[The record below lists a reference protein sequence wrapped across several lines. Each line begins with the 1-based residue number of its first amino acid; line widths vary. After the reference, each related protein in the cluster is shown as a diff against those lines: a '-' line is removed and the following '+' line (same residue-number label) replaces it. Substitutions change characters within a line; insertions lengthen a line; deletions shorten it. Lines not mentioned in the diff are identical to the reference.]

1 MNLDKLSVQL
11 FVDDF
16 KDSNKLS
23 WIEFL
28 SSISDNNYKTNCI
41 LSCYHLFTIDDW
53 MQLNQIPEFY
63 LAQERDNN
71 LKTFALI
78 FEVFN
83 QLNSNII
90 DNDVKSNT
98 MRNTLEH
105 LVDTCDR
112 LNDEITNLRCK
123 LFNLEEYTLQNL
135 NSSIVF

>member
-28 SSISDNNYKTNCI
+28 SSSSDNNYKINCI

-53 MQLNQIPEFY
+53 MQLHQIPEFY

-83 QLNSNII
+83 QLNGNII
-90 DNDVKSNT
+90 DNDVKLNT

-112 LNDEITNLRCK
+112 LNDEITNLKCK
-123 LFNLEEYTLQNL
+123 LFNLEAYTLQN
-135 NSSIVF
+135 

>member
-16 KDSNKLS
+16 KDSNTLS

-83 QLNSNII
+83 QLNNTVI

-98 MRNTLEH
+98 MRNTLDH

-112 LNDEITNLRCK
+112 LNDEIMSLKGK
-123 LFNLEEYTLQNL
+123 LFNLEEYALQN
-135 NSSIVF
+135 

>member
-83 QLNSNII
+83 QLNNTVT
-90 DNDVKSNT
+90 DNYVKSND
-98 MRNTLEH
+98 MKNTL
-105 LVDTCDR
+105 
-112 LNDEITNLRCK
+112 
-123 LFNLEEYTLQNL
+123 
-135 NSSIVF
+135 

>member
-16 KDSNKLS
+16 KDSNTLS

-83 QLNSNII
+83 QLNNTVT
-90 DNDVKSNT
+90 DNYVKSND
-98 MRNTLEH
+98 MKNTLER
-105 LVDTCDR
+105 LVDTCDN
-112 LNDEITNLRCK
+112 LYGEIMSLK
-123 LFNLEEYTLQNL
+123 SQLFNLETYTLQK
-135 NSSIVF
+135 

>member
-1 MNLDKLSVQL
+1 MNLEKLSIQL

-23 WIEFL
+23 WFEFL
-28 SSISDNNYKTNCI
+28 LSISDNNYKTNCI

-53 MQLNQIPEFY
+53 TQLNQIPEFY

-83 QLNSNII
+83 QLNNTVSN
-90 DNDVKSNT
+90 NDVKAVEMKTILLS
-98 MRNTLEH
+98 LF
-105 LVDTCDR
+105 DTCDK
-112 LNDEITNLRCK
+112 LKDEIMNLKCQIM
-123 LFNLEEYTLQNL
+123 NVEA
-135 NSSIVF
+135 SIL

>member
-28 SSISDNNYKTNCI
+28 SSSSDNNYKTNCI

-53 MQLNQIPEFY
+53 IQLNQIPEFY

-83 QLNSNII
+83 QLNNTVI

-112 LNDEITNLRCK
+112 LNDEIMSLK
-123 LFNLEEYTLQNL
+123 GQLLNLETYTLQK
-135 NSSIVF
+135 

>member
-16 KDSNKLS
+16 KDSNTLS

-83 QLNSNII
+83 QLNNTVI

-123 LFNLEEYTLQNL
+123 LFNLEAYTLQN
-135 NSSIVF
+135 